1 MKTKFYI
8 LSTILTCIFACNPN
22 RIYKEYEGI
31 PGMVWES
38 SNKLNFEVE
47 IEDTISTHK
56 LIIAVRHATYYS
68 YSNLIINVTT
78 TTPAGRQNEKK
89 YDMQLKDENGDWKAS
104 GAGDYWDIEI
114 PVDEGI
120 RYYETGTYKFEIE
133 QLVAD
138 QLPMVMEVGLI
149 IEKEMEMDDG

>member
-1 MKTKFYI
+1 MKNITYLLLLVSFI
-8 LSTILTCIFACNPN
+8 ACNPN

-31 PGMVWES
+31 LAMVWES

-56 LIIAVRHATYYS
+56 LIIAIRHGTYYP
-68 YSNLIINVTT
+68 YSNLIINLTT
-78 TTPAGRQNEKK
+78 TDPAGRQNQKK
-89 YDMQLKDENGDWKAS
+89 YDMQLKDESGDWKAS

-149 IEKEMEMDDG
+149 IEKEKEMDDG

>member
-1 MKTKFYI
+1 MKKI
-8 LSTILTCIFACNPN
+8 TCLLLLVSFFACNPN
-22 RIYKEYEGI
+22 RIYNEYEGI

-56 LIIAVRHATYYS
+56 LIIAISHGTYYIFN
-68 YSNLIINVTT
+68 NLIINVTT
-78 TTPAGRQNEKK
+78 TTPSGRQNEKR
-89 YDMQLKDENGDWKAS
+89 YELQLKDENGDWKAL

-114 PVDEGI
+114 QVEEGI
-120 RYYETGTYKFEIE
+120 RFYETGTYKFEIE

-149 IEKEMEMDDG
+149 IEKEDCSPDC